1 MWETSQRKMSMRGG
15 RRFAQSGS
23 VAVEFGLIA
32 IVFFAF
38 LFGIMELARMMYMY
52 NTLAEVTRS
61 AAKAASNIDFR
72 NMPALAAA
80 RQQAI
85 FRNTPGELV
94 VGKPITDQ
102 NIRIDYMS
110 LERQASGTLMMRPIA
125 TASLPA
131 CPSQNRHNC
140 LKNPYS
146 NSCIRLVRV
155 RVCSTGSAQCDRV
168 PYDPLFPLVP
178 LDVSL
183 PNSTTIV
190 SAETLGYSAGDA
202 LCP

>member
-1 MWETSQRKMSMRGG
+1 MRGA
-15 RRFAQSGS
+15 RPFAQTGS
-23 VAVEFGLIA
+23 VAIEFSLIA
-32 IVFFAF
+32 IVFFLF
-38 LFGIMELARMMYMY
+38 IFGILELARMMYMY

-61 AAKAASNIDFR
+61 AAKAASNIDFH
-72 NMPALAAA
+72 NTAAMNAA
-80 RQQAI
+80 RQHAI
-85 FRNTPGELV
+85 FRSTSGELV

-110 LERQASGTLMMRPIA
+110 LQKQVNGTLVMQPIA
-125 TASLPA
+125 AASLPA

-140 LKNPYS
+140 LANPRS
-146 NSCIRLVRV
+146 GSCIRLVRV
-155 RVCSTGSAQCDRV
+155 RVCSAGSDACDRV
-168 PYDPLFPLVP
+168 PYDPLFPLFP
-178 LDVSL
+178 LGVLL

>member
-1 MWETSQRKMSMRGG
+1 MQ
-15 RRFAQSGS
+15 AGS
-23 VAVEFGLIA
+23 VAVEFSLIA

-38 LFGIMELARMMYMY
+38 IFGILELARMMYMY

-61 AAKAASNIDFR
+61 AARAASNTDFH
-72 NMPALAAA
+72 NTTALNAA
-80 RQQAI
+80 RQHAI
-85 FRNTPGELV
+85 FRSTPGDLV

-102 NIRIDYMS
+102 NIRIDYLS
-110 LERQASGTLMMRPIA
+110 LERQANGTLVMQPIA

-131 CPSQNRHNC
+131 CPSRNRHNC
-140 LKNPYS
+140 LANPYS

-155 RVCSTGSAQCDRV
+155 RVCRAGSDACDRV

-178 LDVSL
+178 LGALL

-190 SAETLGYSAGDA
+190 SAESLGYSAGDA